1 MSKSFTIKIKHIL
14 HVWTEFVERWVCRI
28 MNLPNYEFVKLW
40 VCQIMSLSNY
50 EFVKLWVCWI
60 MSLLYYEFFQLITR
74 LSGNG
79 LVPSSQT
86 VRSLLRSPGQH
97 NKLEKWI
104 GHQKNGFVQLAFNL
118 SNGVTDTLE
127 SRTILIYLETRVGL
141 YMARCRID

>member
-28 MNLPNYEFVKLW
+28 M
-40 VCQIMSLSNY
+40 SLSNY
-50 EFVKLWVCWI
+50 EFVELWVCWI
-60 MSLLYYEFFQLITR
+60 MSLSNFEFFQLITR
-74 LSGNG
+74 LTGNG

-127 SRTILIYLETRVGL
+127 SRTILIYLETHVGL
-141 YMARCRID
+141 YTQNMARCCID